1 MAGEDQIKAVSFAAG
16 TAACMACIERAIVVS
31 VFVHWRVWAFLAL
44 NLLLLAILFTSKSPK
59 IPNDQG
65 NSEFRK
71 KKKSQSISTNGGGGE
86 KAKLSPKQEM
96 NNSEDDGMK
105 EDYDQLTKEELNQRV
120 EAFIVMFRQHLVSD
134 AKDGGEDEDDVT
146 DDFSSESLEMDPC
159 IASNELRIFVGTWN
173 VAGRSPVGSL
183 AVDLDEWLNLRD
195 AADIYVLGFQEIVP
209 LKATT
214 VIGAEDPT
222 EATNWNLLIGK
233 TLNDKCGCPW
243 LTPMIHP
250 ITNDNYHYD
259 AVPDSDRQYSRDQ
272 QSIRFEQQNQFSRY
286 KLMASKKMVGVF
298 ISVWMRREL
307 LKRYDVSNV
316 KVCSV
321 ACGIMGYLGNKGSVS
336 VSMSIGGTSF
346 CFIAAHLAS
355 GEKKGDEGR
364 RNHQVSE
371 IFKRTSFPRL
381 PEDGD
386 KLHPLTILGHE
397 LYLEDYLARQ
407 LIKEQDWRA
416 LQKFDQLRRELEHGG
431 VFQGWKEGNIEF
443 APTYKYSSY
452 NCNRYSGGIP
462 SRAGE
467 KQRTP
472 AWCDRI
478 LWHGK
483 GVRQLSYFRS
493 ESKFSDHRPVSALFS
508 TQIVAKSANTS
519 CPAVPT
525 TPTKNQINEM
535 ANEDATSTLLS
546 LIVKDM

>member
-1 MAGEDQIKAVSFAAG
+1 F
-16 TAACMACIERAIVVS
+16 
-31 VFVHWRVWAFLAL
+31 
-44 NLLLLAILFTSKSPK
+44 
-59 IPNDQG
+59 
-65 NSEFRK
+65 
-71 KKKSQSISTNGGGGE
+71 
-86 KAKLSPKQEM
+86 
-96 NNSEDDGMK
+96 
-105 EDYDQLTKEELNQRV
+105 
-120 EAFIVMFRQHLVSD
+120 
-134 AKDGGEDEDDVT
+134 
-146 DDFSSESLEMDPC
+146 
-159 IASNELRIFVGTWN
+159 RIFVGTWN
-173 VAGRSPVGSL
+173 VAGKSPVGSL
-183 AVDLDEWLNLRD
+183 AVDLDEWLKPND

-209 LKATT
+209 LKAAT

-233 TLNDKCGCPW
+233 TFNEKYGCPW
-243 LTPMIHP
+243 MTPMIHP
-250 ITNDNYHYD
+250 ITNENYHYD
-259 AVPDSDRQYSRDQ
+259 GKISKDQ
-272 QSIRFEQQNQFSRY
+272 QNKLSRY
-286 KLMASKKMVGVF
+286 KLMASRKMVGVF
-298 ISVWMRREL
+298 ISVWIRREL
-307 LKRYDVSNV
+307 VKRYDISHV

-336 VSMSIGGTSF
+336 VSMSVGGTSF

-371 IFKRTSFPRL
+371 IFRRTTFSRL

-386 KLHPLTILGHE
+386 KLHPLTILGHDRIFWFGDLNYR
-397 LYLEDYLARQ
+397 LYLEDNLTRQ
-407 LIKEQDWRA
+407 LIKEHDWGA

-478 LWHGK
+478 LWYGE

-508 TQIVAKSANTS
+508 TQIVEKNANTGR
-519 CPAVPT
+519 PT
-525 TPTKNQINEM
+525 IPVTPTK
-535 ANEDATSTLLS
+535 T
-546 LIVKDM
+546 V